1 MIENRRECELLTRF
15 RSRPLLLA
23 EANRTLR
30 VALVLLPDRLEL
42 TLMFVSAVGM
52 LGLFQPE
59 HFQSAELLVYIVAAE
74 FADVLEAIAILNRI
88 HEFSGLEHVL
98 FF

>member
-1 MIENRRECELLTRF
+1 MIENRREWELLTRF

-23 EANRTLR
+23 EANRAFWI
-30 VALVLLPDRLEL
+30 ALVLLPDRFEL
-42 TLMFVSAVGM
+42 TLMFVGTVGM
-52 LGLFQPE
+52 LSLFQPE
-59 HFQSAELLVYIVAAE
+59 HFQSTELLVYIVAAE

-88 HEFSGLEHVL
+88 HEFSGLEHVI